1 MKPSCLF
8 LVQLGESNDLSFC
21 LQRTIKYIMSLK
33 KFAVKP
39 GLVRQ
44 GSGGEG
50 NTERV
55 KVYLRIRPLSEM
67 ERQRGEEQVKLSY
80 SIRCYNSV
88 FHDTY
93 SVMQYMYLLLN

>member
-1 MKPSCLF
+1 
-8 LVQLGESNDLSFC
+8 
-21 LQRTIKYIMSLK
+21 MSLK

-67 ERQRGEEQVKLSY
+67 ERQKGEEQVKLSAT
-80 SIRCYNSV
+80 SSV
-88 FHDTY
+88 IYYTY
-93 SVMQYMYLLLN
+93 AVMLHMYLLLNT